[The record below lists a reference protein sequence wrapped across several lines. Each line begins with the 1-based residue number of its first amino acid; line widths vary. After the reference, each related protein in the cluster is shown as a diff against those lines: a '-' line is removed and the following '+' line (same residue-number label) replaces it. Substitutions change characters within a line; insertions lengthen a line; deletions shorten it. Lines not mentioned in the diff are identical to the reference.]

1 MRCSSESGLTG
12 HSQKL
17 LPEAGLWIAEECP
30 RAVSFGNM
38 VVRNTGFA
46 T

>member
-1 MRCSSESGLTG
+1 MKQGSLGTARSFYSG
-12 HSQKL
+12 QD
-17 LPEAGLWIAEECP
+17 LWIAEECP